1 MTTDEETIAVAA
13 FTASLNN
20 QVRLAGE
27 TGMVQI
33 QEPFD
38 LRSALRMAFT
48 AVEEHKIETAIKDA
62 KKAEGVVI
70 FDP

>member
-13 FTASLNN
+13 FTASINN
-20 QVRLAGE
+20 QVLLTGE

-33 QEPFD
+33 QEPFN
-38 LRSALRMAFT
+38 LRSALRMAF
-48 AVEEHKIETAIKDA
+48 ADVEGHKTETAINNA
-62 KKAEGVVI
+62 KTAEGIVI